1 MRYKKILT
9 TIIVLTFL
17 IIFIVCSY
25 FIIKDFIEYKENEQ
39 IIDELIDDIIDI
51 NTEREETTIDW
62 NNLKSINEDIIGWIE
77 IEGTKIN
84 YPILQDNSN
93 LYYLK
98 HTYNKKY
105 SSSGS
110 IFTTNENPF
119 NDEETIIY
127 GHNMKN
133 GSMFSSLGKYLDKDY
148 LYSHQNFNIYTPN
161 GDYIATIFSAYSI
174 GFDVESNNIKQLGF
188 NERIEYYKK
197 ASNHY
202 VENIGIPEKIIK
214 LSTCSYI
221 NSKTTPTDQR
231 YYIIASIVPVK

>member
-1 MRYKKILT
+1 MKCNKLLLILLT
-9 TIIVLTFL
+9 IVFIIVLFSCSYILLKDYSKLKENDKSNENL
-17 IIFIVCSY
+17 IIETIV
-25 FIIKDFIEYKENEQ
+25 
-39 IIDELIDDIIDI
+39 I
-51 NTEREETTIDW
+51 NEETQEKTIDW
-62 NNLKSINEDIIGWIE
+62 NYLKSVNEDIIGWIE

-84 YPILQDNSN
+84 YPILQDNSK

-110 IFTTNENPF
+110 IFTTNANAF
-119 NDEETIIY
+119 DDEETIIY

-148 LYSHQNFNIYTPN
+148 LYSHQNIKIYTPN
-161 GDYIATIFSAYSI
+161 GDYMATIFSAYSI
-174 GFDVESNNIKQLGF
+174 GFDTESNNIKNLGF
-188 NERIEYYKK
+188 NERIEYYRKVSK
-197 ASNHY
+197 NY
-202 VENIGIPEKIIK
+202 VENVDKPEKIIK

-231 YYIIASIVPVK
+231 YYIIASIIPIK